1 VNRFVL
7 GGLIGAV
14 LVGLVLVAVLSLA
27 GLQISNEDVKVPSL
41 LGDRPSVAQAKVEA
55 LGLKVRVVKPSPSD
69 DPFGIFGPS
78 QDHVLR
84 QLPESGQMIRSDGTV
99 TLFAG

>member
-7 GGLIGAV
+7 GGLTGAV

-27 GLQISNEDVKVPSL
+27 GLQISDEDVKVPSL
-41 LGDRPSVAQAKVEA
+41 LGD
-55 LGLKVRVVKPSPSD
+55 
-69 DPFGIFGPS
+69 PS
-78 QDHVLR
+78 QDHVIR
-84 QLPESGQMIRSDGTV
+84 QLPESGQLMRSGGTV